1 MRFAAK
7 QLSAGAVGTLFT
19 AVSAL
24 GFSTLPIFGMI
35 AYKAG
40 ANVTTLLGV
49 RFFLASVLL
58 WAWILGTR
66 APLPDW
72 RTGLRLLLMGGAGYT
87 TMSALYLSSVAAD
100 RLSPALAALLLY
112 TYPGIVVLLAWLFDG
127 YRLTGRQA
135 AALGTALLG
144 VALVLVAPGAGT
156 VFTVGGALLALG
168 AAVTYGVY
176 ILFGSRVTRKTT
188 APVATTYVTTA
199 AAAVFLLFGAGAG
212 QLVQVAPS
220 GWLAMLGT
228 ALFATVLAVL
238 LFFAGIER
246 LGPSRAS
253 VISTLEPV
261 GTTLLS
267 AALFH
272 DRLGPWQLGGGLLVL
287 AGIVWL
293 QLGDHGGS

>member
-1 MRFAAK
+1 MRLTAGK
-7 QLSAGAVGTLFT
+7 LSGGAVGTLLT

-35 AYKAG
+35 AYGAG
-40 ANVTTLLGV
+40 ANVTTVLGV
-49 RFFLASVLL
+49 RFLLASALL
-58 WAWILGTR
+58 WGWLLVTR

-72 RTGLRLLLMGGAGYT
+72 RTGVRLLLMGGAGYT
-87 TMSALYLSSVAAD
+87 TMSALYLSAVAEN

-112 TYPGIVVLLAWLFDG
+112 TYPAIVVLLAWLFDG
-127 YRLTGRQA
+127 HRLSWRQGA
-135 AALGTALLG
+135 AMLTALLG
-144 VALVLVAPGAGT
+144 VGLVLAAPGAGT
-156 VFTVGGALLALG
+156 VFTAGGALLALG

-176 ILFGSRVTRKTT
+176 ILFGSRVTRRTT
-188 APVATTYVTTA
+188 AHVATTYVTTA

-212 QLVQVAPS
+212 QLVPVAPA

-238 LFFAGIER
+238 FFFAGIER

-253 VISTLEPV
+253 IISTLEPV

-267 AALFH
+267 ALLFH
-272 DRLGPWQLGGGLLVL
+272 DRLGLWQLGGGLLVL
-287 AGIVWL
+287 GGIIWL
-293 QLGDHGGS
+293 QASDGGG